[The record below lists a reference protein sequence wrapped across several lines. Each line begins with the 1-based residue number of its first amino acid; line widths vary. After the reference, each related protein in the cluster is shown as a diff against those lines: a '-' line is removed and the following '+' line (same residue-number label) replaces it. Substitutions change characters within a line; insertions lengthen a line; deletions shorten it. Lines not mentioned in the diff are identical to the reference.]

1 MPRRKLTDLFRRD
14 TRAKEATISAAP
26 DRPTRSPNDDLEES
40 ISQPLPSSENL
51 GLRVVHNLIKE
62 GVLLDIVFVH
72 GLTGNSSSTWQ
83 HSSTERTHGRD
94 VHWPRDLVKSDIPN
108 ARISMFG
115 YDANVA
121 SFWGGASQNRLSSHA
136 ENLLGELTGLREET
150 DTENRDVIF
159 VAHSLGGLVVKKALQ
174 LSESSA
180 EKHLRRLEGN
190 TAGILFLGTPHGGS
204 DFAPFAKSVGA
215 CLRLIGK
222 RVNTDI
228 LDTLRRDSQVLLDVE
243 DWFGQWRRRRAESRK
258 SLQITCFY
266 EELALPLVGKVVE
279 EHQAKL
285 IGYSAYGI
293 HANHMVIISQL
304 YSLAKLTVVG
314 IRIWPSS
321 KARKTRDTE
330 RSDARCG
337 GGSRLW
343 VTIKMKSRTIQSS
356 RRIVG
361 PTPYQSGPVEV

>member
-1 MPRRKLTDLFRRD
+1 MTLHVESASRPQLNNRQAAMPRRKFTDIFRRD
-14 TRAKEATISAAP
+14 IRAKEAANATASNRPILSQNNDASEDPIS
-26 DRPTRSPNDDLEES
+26 R
-40 ISQPLPSSENL
+40 PLPDIENL
-51 GLRVVHNLIKE
+51 GLRVVHDLIKE
-62 GVLLDIVFVH
+62 SVLLDIVFVH
-72 GLTGNSSSTWQ
+72 GLTGDSSSTWL
-83 HSSTERTHGRD
+83 HSSSERTHGRE
-94 VHWPRDLVKSDIPN
+94 VHWPRDLVKCDVSN

-121 SFWGGASQNRLSSHA
+121 SFWGGASQNRLSNHA

-150 DTENRDVIF
+150 GTENRYVIF

-180 EKHLRRLEGN
+180 EKHLRRLQEN
-190 TAGILFLGTPHGGS
+190 TAGILFLGTPHSGS

-243 DWFGQWRRRRAESRK
+243 DWFGQWLRRCAEASK

-266 EELALPLVGKVVE
+266 EELALPLIGKVVE

-285 IGYSAYGI
+285 TGYSAYGI
-293 HANHMVIISQL
+293 HANHMVDNTQL
-304 YSLAKLTVVG
+304 
-314 IRIWPSS
+314 
-321 KARKTRDTE
+321 
-330 RSDARCG
+330 
-337 GGSRLW
+337 
-343 VTIKMKSRTIQSS
+343 
-356 RRIVG
+356 
-361 PTPYQSGPVEV
+361 